1 VDYIDGSMLAQ
12 LGPPDMRTPLAYCL
26 AWPDRMATPM
36 PPLDLAAIGKLQ
48 FEAIDEKRFPATRV
62 AREALMAG
70 GAAPAILNAAN
81 EVAVAAFLGG
91 RIGFLDIVATVERTL
106 DRYQPNA
113 APASVSDVL
122 SIDAAARAVANE
134 LMLKEAA

>member
-1 VDYIDGSMLAQ
+1 
-12 LGPPDMRTPLAYCL
+12 
-26 AWPDRMATPM
+26 MA
-36 PPLDLAAIGKLQ
+36 PLDLANIGKLQ

-91 RIGFLDIVATVERTL
+91 RIGLLDIVATVERTL
-106 DRYQPNA
+106 ERYHPNA
-113 APASVSDVL
+113 APSSVADVL
-122 SIDAAARAVANE
+122 SIDAAARAVAGE